1 MSAGKPKSPNAAK
14 AKRTATKRTAT
25 KRTATKPTATK
36 PTATKHTVTKHTA
49 TKHTA
54 TKHTATKHSAT
65 KHSATKHSATKHTA
79 SKVHPL
85 ISDKIIRFLFGII
98 VFTALVSGG
107 TYYLQS
113 SLMVLQLMG
122 LYAHWAFIL
131 ILLPALSGLVQHLID
146 SPARLIVAVLGSLAS
161 TTILYPIYAERFW
174 AIPPSYTDMIVFS
187 LVIAGIG
194 FTSSINPLDRH
205 VKQRRARRRRK
216 KHSEKHESHPHH
228 EEYGGVVEELLNSS
242 IIRSIELILTVTSF
256 FAAIYGTISL
266 GMSAIK

>member
-1 MSAGKPKSPNAAK
+1 MSTRKPKSPNAAK
-14 AKRTATKRTAT
+14 AKRTATKPTTT
-25 KRTATKPTATK
+25 KKT
-36 PTATKHTVTKHTA
+36 
-49 TKHTA
+49 
-54 TKHTATKHSAT
+54 AT

-79 SKVHPL
+79 TKHTASKGHPL

-107 TYYLQS
+107 TFYLQS
-113 SLMVLQLMG
+113 SLMVLQLVG

-131 ILLPALSGLVQHLID
+131 ILLPALSGLVQHLIE

-174 AIPPSYTDMIVFS
+174 AIPPSYTDMIVFT

-194 FTSSINPLDRH
+194 FTSSINPHDRH

-228 EEYGGVVEELLNSS
+228 EEYGSVVEVLLNSS

-256 FAAIYGTISL
+256 FGAIYGIISL
-266 GMSAIK
+266 GMSAMK

>member
-25 KRTATKPTATK
+25 KRTATKRTATK
-36 PTATKHTVTKHTA
+36 P
-49 TKHTA
+49 TA

-65 KHSATKHSATKHTA
+65 KHSATKHTATKHTATKHTA
-79 SKVHPL
+79 SKGHPL

-174 AIPPSYTDMIVFS
+174 AIPPSYTNMIVFT

-205 VKQRRARRRRK
+205 VKQRRARRRK

-228 EEYGGVVEELLNSS
+228 EEYGGVVEVLLNSS

-266 GMSAIK
+266 GMSAMK